1 MKRHSKNFLAIIGSD
16 IVRRVL
22 GFFTIAFLA
31 RKVGVGGFGV
41 INIGYTVLSY
51 ALVVSSAGLGSYGLR
66 AIARGESSGL
76 VNTIIT
82 IRLISS
88 FGAFILVSLAAVFFI
103 SNDTIALMMI
113 LFCITLF
120 PQAFFL
126 DWYYQGKEQM
136 GIVGAGRMLSAIIY
150 LLLILGFVRSA
161 SDILW
166 VAAAAIGGEI
176 AASCIMWFYYRRI
189 SSGSRLMFSLF
200 GWRSLIEQA
209 LPLGGGSILSTIS
222 INLPIL
228 VIGIILTNSD
238 AGIFSAAN
246 KLVFFLLMLDR
257 VFGALLIP
265 ASARLHNQSPE
276 LLSSTLK
283 LALKWILITTLP
295 ICVGG
300 TILADKIVL
309 TVFGMQYTSA
319 IDIFRILIW
328 FFFFTMLHTIY
339 ISGLL
344 AIGQE
349 KAYASV
355 MIISVIIY
363 GVSTIVCTKLFG
375 VAGTAAAMIV
385 SEAAT
390 LIFMRRQLQRS
401 ISIPLPEP
409 IVQII
414 LSVIVMGVA
423 VGVLPSMNVF
433 LSILFGAL
441 FYGVLLFAIKAIT
454 IEEVLNL
461 LKRI

>member
-16 IVRRVL
+16 IVRRAL
-22 GFFTIAFLA
+22 GFLTIAFLA
-31 RKVGVGGFGV
+31 RKVGVAGFGV

-66 AIARGESSGL
+66 AIARGESSAL

-88 FGAFILVSLAAVFFI
+88 FGAFILVSIAALIFI
-103 SNDTIALMMI
+103 SNDTISIMMI

-120 PQAFFL
+120 PQAFFI

-136 GIVGAGRMLSAIIY
+136 GIIGVCRMLSAIIY
-150 LLLILGFVRSA
+150 LLLIIGFVRSPV
-161 SDILW
+161 DLMW
-166 VAAAAIGGEI
+166 VAGAAIVGEI
-176 AASCIMWFYYRRI
+176 TASSMMWIYYRRK
-189 SSGSRLMFSLF
+189 SGGSRLMFSLF
-200 GWRSLIEQA
+200 GWRSLMEQS

-222 INLPIL
+222 INLPML
-228 VIGIILTNSD
+228 VIGIVLTNSD
-238 AGIFSAAN
+238 VGIFSAAN

-257 VFGALLIP
+257 VFAALLIP

-276 LLSSTLK
+276 LLSTTLK

-309 TVFGMQYTSA
+309 TVFGMQYISA

-328 FFFFTMLHTIY
+328 FFFFTMVHTIY
-339 ISGLL
+339 VSGLL

-355 MIISVIIY
+355 MIISVVIY
-363 GVSTIVCTKLFG
+363 GVSTSICTKIFG

-390 LIFMRRQLQRS
+390 LIFMRRRLQRS
-401 ISIPLPEP
+401 ISISLPEP

-414 LSVIVMGVA
+414 ISVVVMGVV
-423 VGVLPSMNVF
+423 VGMLPSMNVF

-441 FYGVLLFAIKAIT
+441 IYSVLLFTTKAIT
-454 IEEVLNL
+454 TNEVINL
-461 LKRI
+461 LKRF